1 MVESMF
7 LFIRLY
13 CITNCD
19 LNNKNN
25 MNNLNHRLQIIYP
38 DVNFVGKI
46 ISYDTQNVFS
56 LINIRGMYIF
66 IIYVHVDVLVR
77 TI

>member
-1 MVESMF
+1 MS
-7 LFIRLY
+7 
-13 CITNCD
+13 
-19 LNNKNN
+19 
-25 MNNLNHRLQIIYP
+25 NLNHRLQIIYP

-46 ISYDTQNVFS
+46 ISYDTQNVFC

-66 IIYVHVDVLVR
+66 IIYVHVDVIVC